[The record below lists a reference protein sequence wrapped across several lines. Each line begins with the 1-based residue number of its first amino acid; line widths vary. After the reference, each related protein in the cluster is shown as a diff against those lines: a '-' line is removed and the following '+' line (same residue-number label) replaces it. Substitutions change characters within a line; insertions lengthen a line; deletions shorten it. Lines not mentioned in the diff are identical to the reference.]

1 MTGDYYSKY
10 NQSIRLQILRNN
22 CQYTIEKILPK
33 LQREFQEFCHI
44 DQDQYLK
51 FDLANEK
58 LSLEE
63 ICSEAVKCYMKLD
76 NDLFEAYI
84 EQKIEPII
92 GVIEPSMYVGKFN
105 WDQAPEPVDS
115 EARHEL
121 FKLDGDGLNIINVC
135 FMLQLLSQ

>member
-1 MTGDYYSKY
+1 MTGDYYVKY

-22 CQYTIEKILPK
+22 CQYTMEKILPK
-33 LQREFQEFCHI
+33 LQKEFQEFCHI

-51 FDLANEK
+51 FENEK

-63 ICSEAVKCYMKLD
+63 IHSEAVKCYKKLD
-76 NDLFEAYI
+76 NDLFEVYM

-105 WDQAPEPVDS
+105 WDQAPEPIDS

-121 FKLDGDGLNIINVC
+121 FKLDVIRPGC
-135 FMLQLLSQ
+135 H

>member
-1 MTGDYYSKY
+1 MTGENYLKN

-22 CQYTIEKILPK
+22 CQYTMEQILPK
-33 LQREFQEFCHI
+33 LQEEFQEFCHT

-51 FDLANEK
+51 FDLTNEK

-63 ICSEAVKCYMKLD
+63 IHSEAIKCYMKLD
-76 NDLFEAYI
+76 NDLYEDYM

-105 WDQAPEPVDS
+105 WNQAPEPIDS

-121 FKLDGDGLNIINVC
+121 FKFDVIRSGC
-135 FMLQLLSQ
+135 H